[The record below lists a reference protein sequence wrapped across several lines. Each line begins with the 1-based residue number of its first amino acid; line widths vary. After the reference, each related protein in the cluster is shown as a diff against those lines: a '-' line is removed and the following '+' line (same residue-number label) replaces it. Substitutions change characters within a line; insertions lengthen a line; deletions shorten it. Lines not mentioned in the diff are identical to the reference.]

1 MNDYSILEKENY
13 ELRNEHEK
21 LFQISIKKENYI
33 NELEK
38 KISILENNFYKKKN
52 EDQKKKELFDAVKNT
67 KDNLGHLKQLYIQ
80 KFTQLQNKFIQLKV
94 KIEQQNYNTENNN
107 NYFLN
112 TKINKYI
119 SKIDKVNIF
128 ILNLIVY

>member
-1 MNDYSILEKENY
+1 MNDYSFLEKENY

-38 KISILENNFYKKKN
+38 KISILENNFYKK
-52 EDQKKKELFDAVKNT
+52 QKEEQRKKELFDAVKKT
-67 KDNLGHLKQLYIQ
+67 KENLNHLKQLYIQ
-80 KFTQLQNKFIQLKV
+80 KFNQLKNKFIKLKG
-94 KIEQQNYNTENNN
+94 KIEEQNSNIENNN
-107 NYFLN
+107 YNFSN

-119 SKIDKVNIF
+119 SKIEKVKIF

>member
-38 KISILENNFYKKKN
+38 KISILENNFYKKKRRS
-52 EDQKKKELFDAVKNT
+52 KKER
-67 KDNLGHLKQLYIQ
+67 
-80 KFTQLQNKFIQLKV
+80 
-94 KIEQQNYNTENNN
+94 
-107 NYFLN
+107 
-112 TKINKYI
+112 
-119 SKIDKVNIF
+119 
-128 ILNLIVY
+128 IV

>member
-1 MNDYSILEKENY
+1 M
-13 ELRNEHEK
+13 
-21 LFQISIKKENYI
+21 
-33 NELEK
+33 
-38 KISILENNFYKKKN
+38 
-52 EDQKKKELFDAVKNT
+52 FDAVKNT
-67 KDNLGHLKQLYIQ
+67 KDNLVHLKQLYIQ

>member
-112 TKINKYI
+112 TKIK
-119 SKIDKVNIF
+119 
-128 ILNLIVY
+128 

>member
-1 MNDYSILEKENY
+1 M
-13 ELRNEHEK
+13 
-21 LFQISIKKENYI
+21 
-33 NELEK
+33 
-38 KISILENNFYKKKN
+38 
-52 EDQKKKELFDAVKNT
+52 FDAVKNT

>member
-128 ILNLIVY
+128 ILI